1 MFRSLHIKLVMILLL
16 LVTSLMA
23 VVGAFLMTSVTSF
36 YIDDFYAQMSETFG
50 ESNAA
55 FVHTLRSEAAQED
68 GMQRIQAMIETY
80 SGTLGIDG
88 RNRNYYILD
97 ARTGAFLA
105 GSDEGGETLEQ
116 TENILTARNGSVGDK
131 SDIAANYM
139 DVAIP
144 ISGGDNSFII
154 YIRDNRSTVSSLNS
168 ELLLI
173 ILQALLVGLLVSV
186 TLSFLLAKTII
197 DPIEKLTEGTERI
210 AKGDFNETLNVE
222 STDEIG
228 ILTTTFNDMAS
239 VLHKTLEAVENERNK
254 LDTLFLHMTD
264 GVVAYDGNGALIH
277 CNPAAAAL
285 LGRKSE
291 DCRYSELFETMCPF
305 AHVVSLQRSDFVE
318 SELAVGDRSVE
329 VCLAPFSDE
338 QRGGV
343 LVVLHDVTE
352 HRKTEERRKEFVAN
366 VSHELRTPLTNVRSY
381 AETIREAGDEL
392 SRETENDF
400 LDVVISETDRMT
412 NIVRDLLTLS
422 RLDSGRSEMNMARF
436 PFGAAIDAVL
446 RSIELEARRHHHEL
460 TRSYP
465 DSLPIIV
472 GDRGRLEQVMLNVL
486 GNAVKYT
493 PDGGH
498 IHVTAGVS
506 STGDKVWME
515 VADDGIGIPEADRS
529 RIFERF
535 YRVDKARSRES
546 GGTGL
551 GLSIATEIVQRHN
564 GTLSLVDR
572 EGPGTTVRLELPIIQ
587 PLGGEAAHE

>member
-168 ELLLI
+168 ALLLI

-305 AHVVSLQRSDFVE
+305 AQVVSLQRSDFVE

-392 SRETENDF
+392 SREMENDF

>member
-105 GSDEGGETLEQ
+105 GSDESGETLEQ

-305 AHVVSLQRSDFVE
+305 AHVVSLQRNDFVE

-446 RSIELEARRHHHEL
+446 RSIELEAHRHQHEL

-498 IHVTAGVS
+498 IHVTAGES

>member
-105 GSDEGGETLEQ
+105 GSDESGETLEQ

-465 DSLPIIV
+465 DSLPIII

-498 IHVTAGVS
+498 IHVTAGES

>member
-498 IHVTAGVS
+498 IHVTAGES

-587 PLGGEAAHE
+587 PLGWEAAHE

>member
-498 IHVTAGVS
+498 IHVTAGEN

>member
-105 GSDEGGETLEQ
+105 GSDESGETLEQ

-186 TLSFLLAKTII
+186 MLSFLLAKTII

-465 DSLPIIV
+465 DSLPIII

-498 IHVTAGVS
+498 IHVTAGES

-587 PLGGEAAHE
+587 PLGGEASHE

>member
-55 FVHTLRSEAAQED
+55 FVQTLRSEAAQED

-186 TLSFLLAKTII
+186 MLSFLLAKTII

>member
-186 TLSFLLAKTII
+186 MLSFLLAKTII

-366 VSHELRTPLTNVRSY
+366 VSHELRTPLTNIRSY

-498 IHVTAGVS
+498 IHVTAGES

>member
-446 RSIELEARRHHHEL
+446 RSIELEAHRHQHEL

-498 IHVTAGVS
+498 IHVTAGES

>member
-460 TRSYP
+460 TRSYS

>member
-186 TLSFLLAKTII
+186 MLSFLLAKTII

-305 AHVVSLQRSDFVE
+305 AHVVSLQRNDFVE

-498 IHVTAGVS
+498 IHVTAGES

>member
-186 TLSFLLAKTII
+186 MLSFLLAKTII

-305 AHVVSLQRSDFVE
+305 AHVVSLQRNDFVE

-498 IHVTAGVS
+498 IHVTAGES

-587 PLGGEAAHE
+587 PLGGEASHE

>member
-105 GSDEGGETLEQ
+105 GSDESGETLEQ

-186 TLSFLLAKTII
+186 MLSFLLAKTII

-305 AHVVSLQRSDFVE
+305 AHVVSLQRNDFVE

-366 VSHELRTPLTNVRSY
+366 VSHELRTPLTNIRSY

-498 IHVTAGVS
+498 IHVTAGES